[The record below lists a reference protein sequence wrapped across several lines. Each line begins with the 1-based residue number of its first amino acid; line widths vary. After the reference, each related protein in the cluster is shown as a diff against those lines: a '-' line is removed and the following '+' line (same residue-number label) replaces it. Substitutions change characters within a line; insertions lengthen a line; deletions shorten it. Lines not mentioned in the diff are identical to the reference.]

1 LCRLARGPMIGV
13 DFNKD
18 LTWVG
23 SSIGL
28 WRP

>member
-1 LCRLARGPMIGV
+1 MHGV
-13 DFNKD
+13 DHNKD

-28 WRP
+28 WDAGNSGGGA